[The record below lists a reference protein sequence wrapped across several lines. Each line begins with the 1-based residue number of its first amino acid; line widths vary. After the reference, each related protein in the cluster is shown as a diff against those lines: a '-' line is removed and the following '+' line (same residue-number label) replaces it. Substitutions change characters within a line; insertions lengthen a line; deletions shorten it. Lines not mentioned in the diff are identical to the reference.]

1 MSLRHRLKN
10 WRNPHNQTRLH
21 LARMA
26 SRYGYDIGEF
36 SYGRPKVRF
45 PESGKKLTIGRYCSI
60 ADKVEILLG
69 GNHRMDWG
77 TTYPFSALPDLW
89 PLAPKTEDYHSS
101 RGDVVIGHDVWLGSG
116 AIILSGVTVGHGAV
130 VAAHAVVAKDV
141 PPYAI
146 VGGNPAKVIRY
157 RFDEATIEALLE
169 AKWWDLPREK
179 IATLIPLLQSDRIRE
194 LIAAVRVL
202 RAQSS

>member
-1 MSLRHRLKN
+1 MKLLHRLKN
-10 WRNPHNQTRLH
+10 WKNPHNQTRLH
-21 LARMA
+21 LARLRE
-26 SRYGYDIGEF
+26 RYGYEIGEF

-45 PESGKKLTIGRYCSI
+45 PEAGTKLTIGRYCSI

-69 GNHRMDWG
+69 GNHRTDWG

-89 PLAPKTEDYHSS
+89 PSAPTTEDYHTS
-101 RGDVVIGHDVWLGSG
+101 RGDVTIGHDVWLGSG
-116 AIILSGVTVGHGAV
+116 AIILSGITIGHGAV
-130 VAAHAVVAKDV
+130 VAAHAVVTKDV

-146 VGGNPAKVIRY
+146 VGGNPAKVIRK
-157 RFDEATIEALLE
+157 RFDDATIEALLE
-169 AKWWDLPREK
+169 AQWWDLPHEK
-179 IATLIPLLQSDRIRE
+179 IATLIPLLQSDRLRE

>member
-1 MSLRHRLKN
+1 MGIRHRLKN
-10 WRNPHNQTRLH
+10 WRNPHNQTDLH
-21 LARMA
+21 LADLAR
-26 SRYGYDIGEF
+26 RYGFEIGAF

-69 GNHRMDWG
+69 GNHRTDWG
-77 TTYPFSALPDLW
+77 TTYPFSALPGLW
-89 PLAPKTEDYHSS
+89 PSAPETRDYHGS
-101 RGDVVIGHDVWLGSG
+101 RGNVTIGHDVWLGSG
-116 AIILSGVTVGHGAV
+116 ATILSGVTIGNGAV
-130 VAAHAVVAKDV
+130 IAAHALITRDV

-157 RFDEATIEALLE
+157 RFDEETIAALLE
-169 AKWWDLPREK
+169 ARWWDLPRER
-179 IATLIPLLQSDRIRE
+179 IGTLIPLLQSDRIKE
-194 LIAAVRVL
+194 LVAAVRVL